1 MSNSTFGVIAFCVL
15 LGTIGAL
22 VAFNPRAI
30 PRMTNAYYALI
41 RMKSRLAEEDYD
53 KVGVRVAG
61 GVLFALALYVLIN
74 RWSQLWK

>member
-1 MSNSTFGVIAFCVL
+1 
-15 LGTIGAL
+15 
-22 VAFNPRAI
+22 
-30 PRMTNAYYALI
+30 
-41 RMKSRLAEEDYD
+41 MKSRLAEEDYD